1 MTQEFVY
8 DMNQEM
14 NEQYVEK
21 FETLV
26 QLFKTHTDPK
36 IKIKMVKKLKVW
48 CEDFTEYYDYLED
61 DVVEKQ
67 QETV

>member
-1 MTQEFVY
+1 MSQEFVY

-36 IKIKMVKKLKVW
+36 IKFQMVKKLMTW
-48 CEDFTEYYDYLED
+48 AEDFTEYYDYLGED
-61 DVVEKQ
+61 LL
-67 QETV
+67 